1 MNFEEQLL
9 VGALLLAI
17 AIFSATHAHA
27 RPVKKSAA
35 PVVRIAGGPPPA
47 RLL

>member
-17 AIFSATHAHA
+17 AIFSVTHAHA
-27 RPVKKSAA
+27 RHTKKPAA
-35 PVVRIAGGPPPA
+35 PVVRSANCTPPA
-47 RLL
+47 RLF

>member
-9 VGALLLAI
+9 VGVLLMAV

-27 RPVKKSAA
+27 RHPRKNPV
-35 PVVRIAGGPPPA
+35 PVVRAAGCTPPA
-47 RLL
+47 RLT

>member
-27 RPVKKSAA
+27 RPIKKTAM
-35 PVVRIAGGPPPA
+35 PVVRSASCPPPA